1 MTSESEN
8 TAPESS
14 DKELSDAVDEA
25 LAEVEVDE
33 VAVLT
38 SDLQRVQAEY
48 SNYRKRVDRDRITAN
63 EITTAIVLSEFLPV
77 LDDISR
83 AEEHG
88 ELTGG
93 FKAVA
98 DQLQTITSK
107 LGLTKFSDV
116 DVPFDPNIH
125 EALMHSTSPEVT
137 ETSVTQ
143 VLQPGFKFKD
153 RVIRPARVAVT
164 DPENSLG
171 KLKWQPRI
179 YTRRIC
185 IQSLASKRVM
195 MLLR

>member
-1 MTSESEN
+1 VTTESED

-14 DKELSDAVDEA
+14 DQELSDAVNEA

-63 EITTAIVLSEFLPV
+63 EITTAILLSEFLPV

-83 AEEHG
+83 AGEHS

-98 DQLQTITSK
+98 DQLEAITTK
-107 LGLTKFSDV
+107 LGLSKFSDV
-116 DVPFDPNIH
+116 NVPFDPNIH
-125 EALMHSTSPEVT
+125 EALIHATSPEVS
-137 ETSVTQ
+137 ETLVTQ
-143 VLQPGFKFKD
+143 VLQPGFKFKE

-164 DPENSLG
+164 DPEN
-171 KLKWQPRI
+171 
-179 YTRRIC
+179 
-185 IQSLASKRVM
+185 
-195 MLLR
+195 

>member
-1 MTSESEN
+1 VTSESEN
-8 TAPESS
+8 TASESS

-164 DPENSLG
+164 DPEN
-171 KLKWQPRI
+171 
-179 YTRRIC
+179 
-185 IQSLASKRVM
+185 
-195 MLLR
+195 

>member
-14 DKELSDAVDEA
+14 DKELSDAVEEA

-63 EITTAIVLSEFLPV
+63 EITTAIVLSELLPV

-98 DQLQTITSK
+98 DQLLTITTK
-107 LGLTKFSDV
+107 LGLSKFSDV

-125 EALMHSTSPEVT
+125 EALMHSTSPDVT

-164 DPENSLG
+164 DPEN
-171 KLKWQPRI
+171 
-179 YTRRIC
+179 
-185 IQSLASKRVM
+185 
-195 MLLR
+195 

>member
-1 MTSESEN
+1 VTNESEN

-14 DKELSDAVDEA
+14 DKELSDAVNEA

-63 EITTAIVLSEFLPV
+63 EITTAIVLSELLPV

-98 DQLQTITSK
+98 DQMIAITTK
-107 LGLTKFSDV
+107 LGLSQFAEV
-116 DVPFDPNIH
+116 NVAFDPNIH
-125 EALMHSTSPEVT
+125 EALMHSTSPDVT
-137 ETSVTQ
+137 ETLVTQ
-143 VLQPGFKFKD
+143 VLQPGYKFKE

-164 DPENSLG
+164 DPEN
-171 KLKWQPRI
+171 
-179 YTRRIC
+179 
-185 IQSLASKRVM
+185 
-195 MLLR
+195 

>member
-8 TAPESS
+8 TASESS
-14 DKELSDAVDEA
+14 DKELSGAVDEA

-98 DQLQTITSK
+98 DQLQAITTK

-125 EALMHSTSPEVT
+125 EALMHATSPDVT

-164 DPENSLG
+164 DPEN
-171 KLKWQPRI
+171 
-179 YTRRIC
+179 
-185 IQSLASKRVM
+185 
-195 MLLR
+195 

>member
-1 MTSESEN
+1 MTNDSEN
-8 TAPESS
+8 TSPESS

-25 LAEVEVDE
+25 LAEVVVDE

-48 SNYRKRVDRDRITAN
+48 ANYRKRVDRDRITAN
-63 EITTAIVLSEFLPV
+63 EITTAIVLSELLPV

-98 DQLQTITSK
+98 DQLQAITTK
-107 LGLTKFSDV
+107 LGLSQFADV
-116 DVPFDPNIH
+116 DVAFDPNIH
-125 EALMHSTSPEVT
+125 EALMHATSPDVS
-137 ETSVTQ
+137 ETLVTQ
-143 VLQPGFKFKD
+143 VLQPGFKFKE

-164 DPENSLG
+164 DPEN
-171 KLKWQPRI
+171 
-179 YTRRIC
+179 
-185 IQSLASKRVM
+185 
-195 MLLR
+195 

>member
-1 MTSESEN
+1 MTNDSEN
-8 TAPESS
+8 TSPESS
-14 DKELSDAVDEA
+14 DKALSDAVDEA

-48 SNYRKRVDRDRITAN
+48 ANYRKRVDRDRITAN
-63 EITTAIVLSEFLPV
+63 EITTAIVLSELLPV

-98 DQLQTITSK
+98 DQLQAITTK
-107 LGLTKFSDV
+107 LGLSQFADV
-116 DVPFDPNIH
+116 DVAFDPNIH
-125 EALMHSTSPEVT
+125 EALMHATSPDVS
-137 ETSVTQ
+137 ETLVTQ
-143 VLQPGFKFKD
+143 VLQPGFKFKE

-164 DPENSLG
+164 DPEN
-171 KLKWQPRI
+171 
-179 YTRRIC
+179 
-185 IQSLASKRVM
+185 
-195 MLLR
+195 

>member
-1 MTSESEN
+1 VTSESEN

-98 DQLQTITSK
+98 DQLQAITTK

-125 EALMHSTSPEVT
+125 EALMHATSPDVT

-153 RVIRPARVAVT
+153 RVIRPARVAVA
-164 DPENSLG
+164 DPEN
-171 KLKWQPRI
+171 
-179 YTRRIC
+179 
-185 IQSLASKRVM
+185 
-195 MLLR
+195 

>member
-1 MTSESEN
+1 VTNESEN
-8 TAPESS
+8 TEPESS
-14 DKELSDAVDEA
+14 DKELSDAVNEA

-63 EITTAIVLSEFLPV
+63 EITTAIVLSELLPV

-88 ELTGG
+88 ELSGG

-98 DQLQTITSK
+98 DQMIAITTK
-107 LGLTKFSDV
+107 LGLSQFAEV
-116 DVPFDPNIH
+116 NIAFDPNIH
-125 EALMHSTSPEVT
+125 EALMHATSPDVT
-137 ETSVTQ
+137 ETLVTQ
-143 VLQPGFKFKD
+143 VLQPGYKFKE

-164 DPENSLG
+164 DPE
-171 KLKWQPRI
+171 K
-179 YTRRIC
+179 
-185 IQSLASKRVM
+185 
-195 MLLR
+195 

>member
-98 DQLQTITSK
+98 DQLETITTK

-125 EALMHSTSPEVT
+125 EALMHSTSPDVT

-164 DPENSLG
+164 DPEN
-171 KLKWQPRI
+171 
-179 YTRRIC
+179 
-185 IQSLASKRVM
+185 
-195 MLLR
+195 

>member
-8 TAPESS
+8 TTPESS

-98 DQLQTITSK
+98 DQLETITTK

-125 EALMHSTSPEVT
+125 EALMHSTSPDVT

-164 DPENSLG
+164 DPEN
-171 KLKWQPRI
+171 
-179 YTRRIC
+179 
-185 IQSLASKRVM
+185 
-195 MLLR
+195 

>member
-38 SDLQRVQAEY
+38 SDLQRIQAEY

-98 DQLQTITSK
+98 DQLQAITTK
-107 LGLTKFSDV
+107 LGLAKFSDV

-125 EALMHSTSPEVT
+125 EALMHSTSPDVT

-164 DPENSLG
+164 DPEN
-171 KLKWQPRI
+171 
-179 YTRRIC
+179 
-185 IQSLASKRVM
+185 
-195 MLLR
+195 

>member
-1 MTSESEN
+1 VTNESEN
-8 TAPESS
+8 TVPESS

-63 EITTAIVLSEFLPV
+63 EITTAVVLSELLPV

-98 DQLQTITSK
+98 DQLLAITTK
-107 LGLTKFSDV
+107 LGLTQFADV

-125 EALMHSTSPEVT
+125 EALMHATSPDVN
-137 ETSVTQ
+137 ETLVTQ
-143 VLQPGFKFKD
+143 VLQPGFKFKE

-164 DPENSLG
+164 DPEN
-171 KLKWQPRI
+171 
-179 YTRRIC
+179 
-185 IQSLASKRVM
+185 
-195 MLLR
+195 

>member
-48 SNYRKRVDRDRITAN
+48 ANYRKRVDRDRITAN

-98 DQLQTITSK
+98 DQLETITTK

-125 EALMHSTSPEVT
+125 EALMHSTSPDVT

-164 DPENSLG
+164 DPEN
-171 KLKWQPRI
+171 
-179 YTRRIC
+179 
-185 IQSLASKRVM
+185 
-195 MLLR
+195 

>member
-8 TAPESS
+8 TASESS

-38 SDLQRVQAEY
+38 SDLQRIQAEY

-98 DQLQTITSK
+98 DQLQTITTK

-125 EALMHSTSPEVT
+125 EALMHSTSSDVT

-164 DPENSLG
+164 DPEN
-171 KLKWQPRI
+171 
-179 YTRRIC
+179 
-185 IQSLASKRVM
+185 
-195 MLLR
+195 

>member
-38 SDLQRVQAEY
+38 SDLQRIQAEY

-98 DQLQTITSK
+98 DQLQTITTK
-107 LGLTKFSDV
+107 LGLTKFSDI

-125 EALMHSTSPEVT
+125 EALMHSTSPDVT

-143 VLQPGFKFKD
+143 VLQPGFKFKN

-164 DPENSLG
+164 DPEN
-171 KLKWQPRI
+171 
-179 YTRRIC
+179 
-185 IQSLASKRVM
+185 
-195 MLLR
+195 

>member
-1 MTSESEN
+1 VTTESEN
-8 TAPESS
+8 TSPESS
-14 DKELSDAVDEA
+14 DKELSDAVNEA

-63 EITTAIVLSEFLPV
+63 EITTAVVLSELLPV

-98 DQLQTITSK
+98 DQLVAITTK
-107 LGLTKFSDV
+107 LGLSQFSEV
-116 DVPFDPNIH
+116 NVAFDPNIH
-125 EALMHSTSPEVT
+125 EALMHSTSPDVT
-137 ETSVTQ
+137 ETLVTQ
-143 VLQPGFKFKD
+143 VLQPGFKFKE

-164 DPENSLG
+164 DPEN
-171 KLKWQPRI
+171 
-179 YTRRIC
+179 
-185 IQSLASKRVM
+185 
-195 MLLR
+195 

>member
-1 MTSESEN
+1 VTSESEN
-8 TAPESS
+8 TTPESS

-125 EALMHSTSPEVT
+125 EALMHSTSPDVT

-164 DPENSLG
+164 DPEN
-171 KLKWQPRI
+171 
-179 YTRRIC
+179 
-185 IQSLASKRVM
+185 
-195 MLLR
+195 

>member
-8 TAPESS
+8 TTPESS

-48 SNYRKRVDRDRITAN
+48 SNYRKRVDRDRVTAN

-125 EALMHSTSPEVT
+125 EALMHSTSPDVT

-164 DPENSLG
+164 DPEN
-171 KLKWQPRI
+171 
-179 YTRRIC
+179 
-185 IQSLASKRVM
+185 
-195 MLLR
+195 

>member
-1 MTSESEN
+1 VTSESEN
-8 TAPESS
+8 TTPESS

-98 DQLQTITSK
+98 DQLETITTK

-125 EALMHSTSPEVT
+125 EALMHSTSPDVT

-164 DPENSLG
+164 DPEN
-171 KLKWQPRI
+171 
-179 YTRRIC
+179 
-185 IQSLASKRVM
+185 
-195 MLLR
+195 

>member
-1 MTSESEN
+1 VTSESEN
-8 TAPESS
+8 TASESS

-38 SDLQRVQAEY
+38 SDLQRIQAEY

-98 DQLQTITSK
+98 DQLQAITTK

-125 EALMHSTSPEVT
+125 EALMHSTSPDVT

-164 DPENSLG
+164 DPES
-171 KLKWQPRI
+171 
-179 YTRRIC
+179 
-185 IQSLASKRVM
+185 
-195 MLLR
+195 

>member
-1 MTSESEN
+1 MTTESEN
-8 TAPESS
+8 TVPESS

-48 SNYRKRVDRDRITAN
+48 ANYRKRVDRDRITAT
-63 EITTAIVLSEFLPV
+63 EITTAIVLSEMLPV

-98 DQLQTITSK
+98 DQLQAITTK
-107 LGLTKFSDV
+107 LGLSQFADV

-125 EALMHSTSPEVT
+125 EALIHSTSPEVT
-137 ETSVTQ
+137 ETLVTQ
-143 VLQPGFKFKD
+143 VLQPGFKFKE

-164 DPENSLG
+164 DPETN
-171 KLKWQPRI
+171 
-179 YTRRIC
+179 
-185 IQSLASKRVM
+185 
-195 MLLR
+195 

>member
-1 MTSESEN
+1 MTNESEN
-8 TAPESS
+8 TEPESS
-14 DKELSDAVDEA
+14 DKELSDAVNEA

-63 EITTAIVLSEFLPV
+63 EITTAIVLSELLPV

-88 ELTGG
+88 ELSGG

-98 DQLQTITSK
+98 DQMIAITTK
-107 LGLTKFSDV
+107 LGLSQFAEV
-116 DVPFDPNIH
+116 NVAFNPNIH
-125 EALMHSTSPEVT
+125 EALMHATSPDVT
-137 ETSVTQ
+137 ETLVTQ
-143 VLQPGFKFKD
+143 VLQPGYKFKE

-164 DPENSLG
+164 DPE
-171 KLKWQPRI
+171 K
-179 YTRRIC
+179 
-185 IQSLASKRVM
+185 
-195 MLLR
+195 

>member
-8 TAPESS
+8 TPPESS
-14 DKELSDAVDEA
+14 DKELSDAVEEA

-63 EITTAIVLSEFLPV
+63 EITTAIVLSELLPV

-98 DQLQTITSK
+98 DQLLTITTK
-107 LGLTKFSDV
+107 LGLSKFSDV

-125 EALMHSTSPEVT
+125 EALMHATSPDVT

-143 VLQPGFKFKD
+143 VLQPGYKFKE

-164 DPENSLG
+164 DPEN
-171 KLKWQPRI
+171 
-179 YTRRIC
+179 
-185 IQSLASKRVM
+185 
-195 MLLR
+195 

>member
-98 DQLQTITSK
+98 DQLQAITTK

-125 EALMHSTSPEVT
+125 EALMHATSPDVT
-137 ETSVTQ
+137 ETLVTQ

-164 DPENSLG
+164 DPEN
-171 KLKWQPRI
+171 
-179 YTRRIC
+179 
-185 IQSLASKRVM
+185 
-195 MLLR
+195 

>member
-8 TAPESS
+8 TTPESS

-38 SDLQRVQAEY
+38 SDLQRIQAEY

-98 DQLQTITSK
+98 DQLETITTK

-125 EALMHSTSPEVT
+125 EALMHSTSPDVT

-164 DPENSLG
+164 DPEN
-171 KLKWQPRI
+171 
-179 YTRRIC
+179 
-185 IQSLASKRVM
+185 
-195 MLLR
+195 